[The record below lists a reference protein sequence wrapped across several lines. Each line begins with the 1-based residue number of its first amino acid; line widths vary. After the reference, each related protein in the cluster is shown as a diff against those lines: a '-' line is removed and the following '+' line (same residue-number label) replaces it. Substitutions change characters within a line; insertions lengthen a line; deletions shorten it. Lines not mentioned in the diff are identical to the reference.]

1 MEEPVGGL
9 ITESFGVL
17 KQLAPLILDHQG
29 KNEMAAVLPE
39 GPEQRAPQRVSLGA
53 YTLNVTYERDR
64 PASYPGQNP
73 GSNLGQ
79 NAQASGIAGGLII
92 AIAPDEF
99 VIAGTGMV
107 VTFETAPPSDAI
119 VGILSA
125 QEGKFANGQWVGG
138 RWLNGDQ
145 THQGRHI
152 RLPAGKFDIQR
163 VKLYRYR

>member
-1 MEEPVGGL
+1 
-9 ITESFGVL
+9 
-17 KQLAPLILDHQG
+17 LILEHQG
-29 KNEMAAVLPE
+29 KNEMAGVLPE
-39 GPEQRAPQRVSLGA
+39 GLEQRAPQRVRLGGYA
-53 YTLNVTYERDR
+53 LNVTYERER
-64 PASYPGQNP
+64 PATYPGQNP
-73 GSNLGQ
+73 GSNPGP
-79 NAQASGIAGGLII
+79 NAQAPEGIAGGLII
-92 AIAPDEF
+92 AVAPDEF
-99 VIAGTGMV
+99 VIAGTGLV
-107 VTFETAPPSDAI
+107 ITFETASPSDVT